1 MLTWF
6 KALLNPAPLLSPSEQ
21 QWLEL
26 GMAQFR
32 GVMQRHQFTP
42 KLITPTVEDFPS
54 KANSQSE
61 MAMATL
67 QQLKQYMGL
76 SHQGFT
82 IKTPASFQAN
92 LPAHLTQPMTLNHPS
107 NVLSQPVYIDY
118 HSGHLNNPNA
128 LVSVMAI
135 QLSHWLLQ
143 PSELDLLGGEKMRHQ
158 AAELLSIALGS
169 GVMVANSAFTFRGG
183 GCGSCHNTKL
193 GREAMLSEAES
204 CYALALF
211 CRDNDIPIKSAL
223 PHLKPH
229 LRGFLK
235 RANKQISA
243 SAALHSNN
251 KAIAT

>member
-6 KALLNPAPLLSPSEQ
+6 KALINPAPLLSTAEQ
-21 QWLEL
+21 QWLEQ

-32 GVMQRHQFTP
+32 GVMQQQQFSP

-54 KANSQSE
+54 KATSQTE

-76 SHQGFT
+76 AQQGFT
-82 IKTPASFQAN
+82 IKTPSQFQAN
-92 LPAHLTQPMTLNHPS
+92 LPAHLTQPMTLNQS
-107 NVLSQPVYIDY
+107 LNILSQPVYIDY

-143 PSELDLLGGEKMRHQ
+143 PSELNLLGGEQMRHQ
-158 AAELLSIALGS
+158 AAELLSVALGA

-211 CRDNDIPIKSAL
+211 CRDNNVPIKSAL

-229 LRGFLK
+229 LRSLLK

-243 SAALHSNN
+243 SVTSHSTN
-251 KAIAT
+251 KALAT